1 MQKYYDS
8 VLLDSGMPAVGVSV
22 TVTAFGGGAVTI
34 YSDNGATPRANPIT
48 TDANG
53 YFEFYAADGRY
64 TIQISGASITTRT
77 ITDILLE
84 DPADGNAVL
93 FSTLTATG
101 QVSLGGVA
109 NAESL
114 RISQAPT
121 NAVNRIQAIGTV
133 TLGEPKMGTEG
144 SDTDINYGHYTK
156 GAGAHRFLTSGGT
169 LEQLRVSHTAT
180 AVNFLNITGAIA
192 TASPSVTAQG
202 SDTNIGI
209 TYTSKGSAQHT
220 FNNGNVAV
228 NTLGAGLRIKE
239 GTNGTM
245 GVATLVGGT
254 VTVNTTNVTANSR
267 IFVCCQTPGGTP
279 GFLRISA
286 RVAATSFTILSSS
299 GTDTSIVAYQIFEPA

>member
-1 MQKYYDS
+1 
-8 VLLDSGMPAVGVSV
+8 MPAVGVSV

-34 YSDNGATPRANPIT
+34 YSDNGATPRANPLT

-101 QVSLGGVA
+101 QVSLGGLA

-133 TLGEPKMGTEG
+133 TLGEPKVGTEG

-156 GAGAHRFLTSGGT
+156 GAGAHRFLTSSGT

-209 TYTSKGSAQHT
+209 TYASKGSAQHT

-239 GTNGTM
+239 GSNGTM

>member
-101 QVSLGGVA
+101 QVSLGGAA

-121 NAVNRIQAIGTV
+121 NAVNRLQAIGTV

-156 GAGAHRFLTSGGT
+156 GAGAHRFLTSSGT
-169 LEQLRVSHTAT
+169 LEQLRVSHTAA

-202 SDTNIGI
+202 SDTNVGI
-209 TYTSKGSAQHT
+209 NYSSKGSAQHT

-228 NTLGAGLRIKE
+228 NTVGSGLRVKE
-239 GTNGTM
+239 GSNAKQGTAVL
-245 GVATLVGGT
+245 VAGT
-254 VTVNTTNVTANSR
+254 SVVANTSVTASSR
-267 IFVCCQTPGGTP
+267 ILLTSNVDGGTP
-279 GFLRISA
+279 GFLRVSA
-286 RVAATSFTILSSS
+286 RSAGVSFTITSSS
-299 GTDTSIVAYQIFEPA
+299 GTDTSTVAYQIFEPA